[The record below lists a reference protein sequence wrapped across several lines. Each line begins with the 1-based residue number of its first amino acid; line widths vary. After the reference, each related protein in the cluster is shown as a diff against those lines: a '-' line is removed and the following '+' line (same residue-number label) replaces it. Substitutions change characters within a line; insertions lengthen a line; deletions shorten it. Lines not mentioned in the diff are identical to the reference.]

1 MMEWLMFVLFLAA
14 GLGML
19 MAGVFYMQ
27 KEKGDSESVKIYRI
41 VSLIGLCLSI
51 VSVIFKFVL

>member
-1 MMEWLMFVLFLAA
+1 MFVLFLAA